1 MSDNCDSDKQLTDR
15 IGCILSYAG
24 STTDISINYSLILA
38 NMFLAI
44 RLMTNSRYDRC
55 AAEKILYAI
64 LGFTFVVLFQI
75 VLCLIVGCVG
85 VSIIWCAICGWILR
99 EEKFLSSEQITTTTT
114 RPAPN
119 NDTSCGAVTSS
130 PPIVATEQ
138 SKLNLLSIVLSM
150 DLSAIIYYSIV
161 EEPITTLAHILAIIM
176 GICISYV
183 GERFFY
189 PTVSSES
196 TIPLIGN
203 RN

>member
-1 MSDNCDSDKQLTDR
+1 MLRFPCLCAIPAAALPLQKTGVALPLCSLLRHT
-15 IGCILSYAG
+15 GFLGG
-24 STTDISINYSLILA
+24 SPSAWPPLCL
-38 NMFLAI
+38 
-44 RLMTNSRYDRC
+44 RC